1 MGWHQPGDPA
11 TCAHPPF
18 PQVFEPLS
26 AFDSGEY
33 HCEATNNVGP
43 PQKSSA
49 VRMEASK
56 GRGGQ
61 RVTRVSPLCGA
72 ALGSAR
78 LGRVTFR

>member
-1 MGWHQPGDPA
+1 M
-11 TCAHPPF
+11 
-18 PQVFEPLS
+18 FEPLS

-61 RVTRVSPLCGA
+61 WVTRVSPLLWGCAGLCPPGA
-72 ALGSAR
+72 GH
-78 LGRVTFR
+78 V

>member
-1 MGWHQPGDPA
+1 MTLRGTPTWGPPQRA
-11 TCAHPPF
+11 LTPPF

-61 RVTRVSPLCGA
+61 RVTRVSPVVGL
-72 ALGSAR
+72 R
-78 LGRVTFR
+78 W